1 MGGENIADILF
12 IISNV
17 SFGIAAVAFITAV
30 VLFIKFKIPSVI
42 GDLSGKNARRSIEQ
56 MRSYNEKT
64 GDKKYRPS
72 KVNEQRGKITA
83 PMPVGKGK
91 GDDERPD
98 TGLLNESE
106 NMKETMPLTDETES
120 LVEETAKLD
129 DETMALGDR
138 TALSGQKNM
147 TERLNQIPEAT
158 MPLRQR
164 EPIQL
169 LEEILL
175 IHTDEVI

>member
-83 PMPVGKGK
+83 PMPVENGS
-91 GDDERPD
+91 GDEERPD
-98 TGLLNESE
+98 TGLLDE
-106 NMKETMPLTDETES
+106 NKNMEETMPLTEETES
-120 LVEETAKLD
+120 LVEETAKLEE
-129 DETMALGDR
+129 ETVALGEQA
-138 TALSGQKNM
+138 ALSGQKNM
-147 TERLNQIPEAT
+147 TERLDKIPEAT

-164 EPIQL
+164 EPVQL

-175 IHTDEVI
+175 VHTDEVI